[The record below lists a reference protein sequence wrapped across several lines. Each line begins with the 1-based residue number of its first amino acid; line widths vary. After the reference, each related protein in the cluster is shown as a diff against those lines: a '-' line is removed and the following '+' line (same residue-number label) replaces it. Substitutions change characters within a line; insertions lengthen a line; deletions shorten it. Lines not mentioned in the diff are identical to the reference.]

1 MNSPPYRRGPHNV
14 GMAHRRARAEIP
26 GGKDRVPV
34 HHDCRAAAHANG
46 NTRGRRF
53 GNPKIRLKRP
63 VGLQTKTPAP
73 IRYAPVPDRRAPFPA
88 MSPAVPTAVAKN
100 FKAFTKCSPKRC
112 VRPDKRQVSWV
123 DQVRDSKLEFL
134 AGMTF
139 LAGGSNKCS
148 NKKLRYRKMLVTSV
162 LSITTIAL
170 LRRWLWVRAPP
181 NPIFRLAGSMRS
193 MATQ

>member
-1 MNSPPYRRGPHNV
+1 VRGLISRSSLCNV
-14 GMAHRRARAEIP
+14 AIECTENVA
-26 GGKDRVPV
+26 GGLIYDHFPWLETTLV
-34 HHDCRAAAHANG
+34 HISGVFHE
-46 NTRGRRF
+46 
-53 GNPKIRLKRP
+53 
-63 VGLQTKTPAP
+63 TKTPAP

-88 MSPAVPTAVAKN
+88 TSPAVATAVAKN